1 MMMTRTHT
9 GKWFEELTPGLV
21 IQHALRR
28 TITETDNIM
37 FTTMTMNPAWVHLD
51 YDYCENETEF
61 GKPLVN
67 SMFTVA
73 LVIGISVHETTLGTT
88 VANLGFQGINFPAPL
103 FNGDTLRVETEVK
116 AARLSKSRPTQGITT
131 FEHRAFNQHNTL
143 ACTATRDAL
152 MHCIPT

>member
-1 MMMTRTHT
+1 MTRTHT

-103 FNGDTLRVETEVK
+103 FNGDTIRVETEVT
-116 AARLSKSRPTQGITT
+116 AARLSKSRPTQGIVT
-131 FEHRAFNQHNTL
+131 FEHRAFNQHDTL

-152 MHCIPT
+152 MHCTPA